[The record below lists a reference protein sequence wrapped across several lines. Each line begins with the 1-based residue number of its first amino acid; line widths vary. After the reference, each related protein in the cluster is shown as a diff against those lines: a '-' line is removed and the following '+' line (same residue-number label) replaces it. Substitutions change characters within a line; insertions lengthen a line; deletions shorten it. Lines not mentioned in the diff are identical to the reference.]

1 MWTKL
6 QELLTYDPT
15 SPLLFNSGLFL
26 ALFLLFIPIF
36 YALRRRHLPRTIW
49 VVLFSLYFY
58 YLSSGVYF
66 GLLVLVATTDFLIGK
81 QLHRAQSQGA
91 RKGWLAL
98 SLLVDLGLLCYFKY
112 TNFLYDSFA
121 PLFGAAPEGHHFDI
135 FLPVGISFFTFQSLS
150 YIIDIYRGK
159 IEPLKRWIDY
169 LFYISF
175 FPQLV
180 AGPIVRAID
189 FIPQIYRTPSVS
201 RSEFG
206 RGLFLIICGLLKKG
220 VISDYISLNFV
231 DRVFDQ
237 PLLYSGFE
245 NLMGVYGYAL
255 QIYCDFSGYSDI
267 AIGLALWM
275 GCHFNTNFAFP
286 YKSATI
292 TEFWRRWHISL
303 SSWLRD
309 YVYISL
315 GGNRKGKVRT
325 YINLLLT
332 MLLGGLWHGA
342 NIRFILWGAMH
353 GVALALHKLLLTLF
367 PRLGKTGEEMPGW
380 WRAISIVITFHFVCF
395 TWIFFRM
402 GSMEGVG
409 DMLTMMTQ
417 EFHPE
422 VIPQFIAGYKGVTA
436 LIVLGFVLHFLPERW
451 RLGMERWVTRAPLW
465 AQTLL
470 FAVVLIILTQFRSAG
485 VQPFIYFQF

>member
-1 MWTKL
+1 MW
-6 QELLTYDPT
+6 QQIIELLTYDPS

-26 ALFLLFIPIF
+26 VLFLLFVPVF
-36 YALRRRHLPRTIW
+36 YLLRKRHLPRTIW

-66 GLLVLVATTDFLIGK
+66 VLLILLATTDFIIGR
-81 QLHRAQSQGA
+81 QIARCQSRSGK
-91 RKGWLAL
+91 KGWLIL
-98 SLLVDLGLLCYFKY
+98 SLLLDLGLLCYFKY

-121 PLFGAAPEGHHFDI
+121 PLFGASPGGRHFDI

-150 YIIDIYRGK
+150 YVIDIYRGK

-180 AGPIVRAID
+180 AGPIVRAVD
-189 FIPQIYRTPSVS
+189 FIPQIHRIPRVS
-201 RSEFG
+201 REDFG

-220 VISDYISLNFV
+220 VISDYLSLNFV

-275 GCHFNTNFAFP
+275 GYHFNTNFDFP

-315 GGNRKGKVRT
+315 GGNRKGKART
-325 YINLLLT
+325 YLNLLIT

-342 NIRFILWGAMH
+342 NIRFVLWGAMH
-353 GVALALHKLLLTLF
+353 GVALAVHKFFLSLF
-367 PRLGKTGEEMPGW
+367 PQLGRTGAEMSPI
-380 WRAISIVITFHFVCF
+380 WRVVSVIITFHFVCF

-402 GSMEGVG
+402 GSIDGVW
-409 DMLTMMTQ
+409 DMLTMITE

-422 VIPQFIAGYKGVTA
+422 VIPQFFSGYRMVTA
-436 LIVLGFVLHFLPERW
+436 LIVIGFALHYFPDRW
-451 RLGMERWVTRAPLW
+451 RLAIQRSVMRAPLW
-465 AQTLL
+465 VQTLL
-470 FAVVLIILTQFRSAG
+470 FAGVLVILTQFRSAG

>member
-1 MWTKL
+1 MWTTL

-36 YALRRRHLPRTIW
+36 YALRRRHLPRTTW

-58 YLSSGVYF
+58 YLSSGIYF

-81 QLHRAQSQGA
+81 RLHRAKSRGA
-91 RKGWLAL
+91 RKGWLVL
-98 SLLVDLGLLCYFKY
+98 SLLIDLGLLCYFKY

-159 IEPLKRWIDY
+159 IEPLRRWIDY

-189 FIPQIYRTPSVS
+189 FIPQIYKTPSVS

-275 GCHFNTNFAFP
+275 GYHFNTNFAFP

-367 PRLGKTGEEMPGW
+367 PRLGKTGKEMPGW
-380 WRAISIVITFHFVCF
+380 WRAISILGTFHFVCF

-409 DMLTMMTQ
+409 DMLTMMTE

-451 RLGMERWVTRAPLW
+451 RLGMERWVMRAPLW

>member
-1 MWTKL
+1 MWQKIIG
-6 QELLTYDPT
+6 LLSYDPA

-26 ALFLLFIPIF
+26 VLFLLFVPVF
-36 YALRRRHLPRTIW
+36 YLLRRRHLPRTIW

-66 GLLVLVATTDFLIGK
+66 VLLILLATTDFIIGRQITRSK
-81 QLHRAQSQGA
+81 SRSGK
-91 RKGWLAL
+91 KGWLVL
-98 SLLVDLGLLCYFKY
+98 SLLLDLGLLCYFKY

-121 PLFGAAPEGHHFDI
+121 PLFGATPEGHHFDI

-150 YIIDIYRGK
+150 YVIDIYRGK

-180 AGPIVRAID
+180 AGPIVRAVD
-189 FIPQIYRTPSVS
+189 FIPQIHRIPRVS
-201 RSEFG
+201 RDDFG
-206 RGLFLIICGLLKKG
+206 RGLFLILCGLLKKG

-275 GCHFNTNFAFP
+275 GYHFNTNFDFP

-315 GGNRKGKVRT
+315 GGNRKGKIRT
-325 YINLLLT
+325 YINLLIT

-342 NIRFILWGAMH
+342 NIRFVLWGAMH
-353 GVALALHKLLLTLF
+353 GVALAVHKFFLSLF
-367 PRLGKTGEEMPGW
+367 PRMGRTGEELSPV
-380 WRAISIVITFHFVCF
+380 WRVISVIITFHFVCF

-402 GSMEGVG
+402 GSISGVW
-409 DMLTMMTQ
+409 DMLTMITQ

-422 VIPQFIAGYKGVTA
+422 VIPQFLAGYRMVTA
-436 LIVLGFVLHFLPERW
+436 LIITGFLLHFCPEKW
-451 RLGMERWVTRAPLW
+451 RETIQNSVTRAPLW

-470 FAVVLIILTQFRSAG
+470 FAAVLVILTQFRSAG

>member
-1 MWTKL
+1 MSTQL
-6 QELLTYDPT
+6 MELMTYDPS
-15 SPLLFNSGLFL
+15 SPLLFNSGRFLVLFL
-26 ALFLLFIPIF
+26 IFIPIF
-36 YALRRRHLPRTIW
+36 FFLRKHHLPRTIW

-58 YLSSGVYF
+58 YLSSGLYF
-66 GLLVLVATTDFLIGK
+66 GLLILVATTDYLIGNR
-81 QLHRAQSQGA
+81 LAATESNGG
-91 RKGWLAL
+91 RKVWLVL
-98 SLLVDLGLLCYFKY
+98 SLVIDLGLLCYFKY

-121 PLFGAAPEGHHFDI
+121 PLFGAEPDSHHFDI

-150 YIIDIYRGK
+150 YIIDIYRRR
-159 IEPLKRWIDY
+159 IEPLKRWSDY

-180 AGPIVRAID
+180 AGPIVRAAD
-189 FIPQIYRTPSVS
+189 FIPQIHKEPHVS
-201 RSEFG
+201 REEFG
-206 RGLFLIICGLLKKG
+206 RGLFLIICGLLKKA

-275 GCHFNTNFAFP
+275 GYHFNTNFDFP

-325 YINLLLT
+325 YINLLIT
-332 MLLGGLWHGA
+332 MFLGGLWHGA
-342 NIRFILWGAMH
+342 NIRFILWGMMH
-353 GVALALHKLLLTLF
+353 GVALAIHKFLLSLF
-367 PRLGKTGEEMPGW
+367 PRLGKTGKDMKPA
-380 WRAISIVITFHFVCF
+380 WRVISIVITFHFVCF

-402 GSMEGVG
+402 GSMDGVR
-409 DMLTMMTQ
+409 DMLTMITQ

-422 VIPQFIAGYKGVTA
+422 VIPQFLSGYREVVA
-436 LIVLGFVLHFLPERW
+436 LIAIGFLLHFLPQKWQRAVERSVA
-451 RLGMERWVTRAPLW
+451 GAPLW
-465 AQTLL
+465 VQTCA
-470 FAVVLIILTQFRSAG
+470 FALVLIVMTQFRSAG